1 MKNNKNLNP
10 LNDPEVAKM
19 LTMSP
24 EDQLWSFLD
33 DCVPYD
39 GKDAVLVMMGDFDI
53 DDENEDGNITINGVP
68 YCAMITDLIFEK
80 SEEELLSMSLTKPYE
95 KYFAIQKE
103 CYTPYFTECCLLDD
117 YNDLTEEQQD
127 FLDEDVVSVRVAISF
142 VGCGRDIRKEGWL
155 IPIAYSNQG

>member
-10 LNDPEVAKM
+10 LNDPEVAEM

-24 EDQLWSFLD
+24 EDQLWSFL
-33 DCVPYD
+33 
-39 GKDAVLVMMGDFDI
+39 AVLVMMGDFDI

-103 CYTPYFTECCLLDD
+103 CYTPYFTECCILDD
-117 YNDLTEEQQD
+117 YNDL
-127 FLDEDVVSVRVAISF
+127 R
-142 VGCGRDIRKEGWL
+142 R
-155 IPIAYSNQG
+155 

>member
-103 CYTPYFTECCLLDD
+103 CYIFAAKAPMLVSGMKAA
-117 YNDLTEEQQD
+117 
-127 FLDEDVVSVRVAISF
+127 FLYDT
-142 VGCGRDIRKEGWL
+142 
-155 IPIAYSNQG
+155 

>member
-1 MKNNKNLNP
+1 M
-10 LNDPEVAKM
+10 
-19 LTMSP
+19 
-24 EDQLWSFLD
+24 D
-33 DCVPYD
+33 DCVPQD
-39 GKDAVLVMMGDFDI
+39 GKDTILVMMGDFDI

-103 CYTPYFTECCLLDD
+103 CYTPYFTECCILDD

-127 FLDEDVVSVRVAISF
+127 FLDELEAGSVWAVSLKKPEDAVSVRVAISF

-155 IPIAYSNQG
+155 IRFSDSNQG